1 MDELWRKNSLLS
13 RTYNWNCWKC
23 SPVWTVSMEQETEL
37 ISYQTGSAVSLF
49 SYKWV
54 GRINYLFLLAYAA
67 QTDNIHGKSHILFQI
82 LIICGK
88 FLGGNFSCSDN
99 LYSCMCNATSGT
111 YLHSRKITREG
122 CSDLRQFKM
131 DIPSHIVGQLF
142 SLTIIFLDMKMQRY
156 LLLWNSTNFV
166 TDFSRSTSILLGL
179 YTG

>member
-13 RTYNWNCWKC
+13 RTYNWICWKC

-54 GRINYLFLLAYAA
+54 GRINDLFLLAYAA
-67 QTDNIHGKSHILFQI
+67 QTDNIHRKSHILFQI

-111 YLHSRKITREG
+111 YLHSRKIT
-122 CSDLRQFKM
+122 
-131 DIPSHIVGQLF
+131 
-142 SLTIIFLDMKMQRY
+142 SLNPRGLQRSTPIQNGYAFTYSGTIIQSYNYIPWYEDAKIFIALK
-156 LLLWNSTNFV
+156 FH
-166 TDFSRSTSILLGL
+166 
-179 YTG
+179 